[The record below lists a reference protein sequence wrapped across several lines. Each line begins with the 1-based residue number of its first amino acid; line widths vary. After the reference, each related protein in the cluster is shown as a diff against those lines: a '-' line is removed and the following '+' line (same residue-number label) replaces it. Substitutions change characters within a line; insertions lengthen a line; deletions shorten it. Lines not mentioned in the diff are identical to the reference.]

1 MLIQQHGQQRNHNA
15 LHHIQGSHAEE
26 HKGAHIAHAGE
37 NAGAHGDDAV
47 QGHMEQLGELG
58 QQVHGVESAA
68 EYRHADRAD
77 GQTHNGTAL

>member
-1 MLIQQHGQQRNHNA
+1 M
-15 LHHIQGSHAEE
+15 
-26 HKGAHIAHAGE
+26 K
-37 NAGAHGDDAV
+37 
-47 QGHMEQLGELG
+47 QLGEFG